1 MTYADMTYADMTY
14 ADMTYADMTYV
25 DMARAVQWPKPVVV
39 EVYDGGVLRELA
51 DNPQQFKEIVSDIFR
66 EFDEDG
72 SGTLSRLEL
81 KPAFVS
87 LGLVPPSAHTEVD
100 ALLSRV
106 IGKYGGS
113 DLQVDEGEFELMLG
127 DMVKELSEELACRPI
142 ILSAEK
148 KPVFTGSFVRQ
159 LTGDS
164 NRFDAVA
171 SQLFMEWDI
180 LHRGRL
186 SRTGDRN
193 RFDVV
198 ESQLFMEWVILKRGW
213 LSHSPILC
221 PRPPIQL
228 TGDRNRFDAVASQ
241 LFMEW
246 DILHRG
252 RLSRTEI
259 ILGFKKCASSFE
271 VQMLTPGE
279 AEELWGVCTGVP
291 NSGKAQQLHKD
302 SLNAPF
308 PVPHPPLCPRPPIQL
323 TGDRNRFDA
332 VASQLFME
340 WDILHRGRLS
350 RTEII
355 LGFKKYASSFE
366 VQLLSPSEAEELCA
380 RVFSKADEDHSGF
393 VEFDEFDGVLKE
405 LLNGMAKKLD
415 RNPVVTTSGIPSPGS
430 FSTCSQGTQAK
441 GQSKWCQR
449 SISSHISTYTS
460 PFALASH
467 LSPFALASHTPSRA
481 AKEPEPVVPKQR
493 SVADIKAAHNYKSKL
508 PPAGSAGAAAADAR
522 NKLVERGE
530 KISKLNDMADE
541 LEADTAEFSDLAAQL
556 KKKMEKKWW

>member
-1 MTYADMTYADMTY
+1 MKAFKKPAFLQRSLSKGSYLDGKKIKKLLNDETEFSAFLNKYFDLLDDDKSGKLSRAELKPALVRFGTLLGLPPAGTTAEGDELVDRLFTTLMADNLKEE
-14 ADMTYADMTYV
+14 V
-25 DMARAVQWPKPVVV
+25 DRESFITISKEFLKSVSQELETKPVVV

-51 DNPQQFKEIVSDIFR
+51 DNPQQFKEIACDIFK

-87 LGLVPPSAHTEVD
+87 LGLVPPSAHMEVD

-106 IGKYGGS
+106 IGKYAGS
-113 DLQVDEGEFELMLG
+113 DLQVDEGEFELMLR

-159 LTGDS
+159 LTGD
-164 NRFDAVA
+164 
-171 SQLFMEWDI
+171 
-180 LHRGRL
+180 
-186 SRTGDRN
+186 
-193 RFDVV
+193 
-198 ESQLFMEWVILKRGW
+198 
-213 LSHSPILC
+213 
-221 PRPPIQL
+221 
-228 TGDRNRFDAVASQ
+228 RNRFDAVASQ

-246 DILHRG
+246 DILKRG

-259 ILGFKKCASSFE
+259 
-271 VQMLTPGE
+271 T
-279 AEELWGVCTGVP
+279 
-291 NSGKAQQLHKD
+291 
-302 SLNAPF
+302 
-308 PVPHPPLCPRPPIQL
+308 
-323 TGDRNRFDA
+323 
-332 VASQLFME
+332 
-340 WDILHRGRLS
+340 
-350 RTEII
+350 

-366 VQLLSPSEAEELCA
+366 VQLLTPGEAEELCA
-380 RVFSKADEDHSGF
+380 RVFSKADEDQSGF

-415 RNPVVTTSGIPSPGS
+415 RNPVVTTSDSFKSSSGLFGWFSGS
-430 FSTCSQGTQAK
+430 ST
-441 GQSKWCQR
+441 
-449 SISSHISTYTS
+449 SSS
-460 PFALASH
+460 AS
-467 LSPFALASHTPSRA
+467 SS

-508 PPAGSAGAAAADAR
+508 PSAGSAGAAAADAR

-556 KKKMEKKWW
+556 KKKMEKRWW

>member
-1 MTYADMTYADMTY
+1 MMRTPPSSLLPHVLPSPAFPPISQASGGGGAKPVVVEVYDGGVLRELADNPQQFKEIVADIFKVFNKDST
-14 ADMTYADMTYV
+14 
-25 DMARAVQWPKPVVV
+25 PLFPIFPSKPVVV

-159 LTGDS
+159 LTGD
-164 NRFDAVA
+164 
-171 SQLFMEWDI
+171 
-180 LHRGRL
+180 
-186 SRTGDRN
+186 RN
-193 RFDVV
+193 
-198 ESQLFMEWVILKRGW
+198 
-213 LSHSPILC
+213 H
-221 PRPPIQL
+221 
-228 TGDRNRFDAVASQ
+228 
-241 LFMEW
+241 
-246 DILHRG
+246 
-252 RLSRTEI
+252 
-259 ILGFKKCASSFE
+259 
-271 VQMLTPGE
+271 
-279 AEELWGVCTGVP
+279 
-291 NSGKAQQLHKD
+291 
-302 SLNAPF
+302 
-308 PVPHPPLCPRPPIQL
+308 
-323 TGDRNRFDA
+323 FDA

-355 LGFKKYASSFE
+355 LGFKKYTSSFE
-366 VQLLSPSEAEELCA
+366 VQLLTPGEAEELCA
-380 RVFSKADEDHSGF
+380 RVFSKADEDQSGF

-415 RNPVVTTSGIPSPGS
+415 RNPVVTTS
-430 FSTCSQGTQAK
+430 
-441 GQSKWCQR
+441 
-449 SISSHISTYTS
+449 
-460 PFALASH
+460 
-467 LSPFALASHTPSRA
+467 
-481 AKEPEPVVPKQR
+481 
-493 SVADIKAAHNYKSKL
+493 
-508 PPAGSAGAAAADAR
+508 
-522 NKLVERGE
+522 
-530 KISKLNDMADE
+530 
-541 LEADTAEFSDLAAQL
+541 
-556 KKKMEKKWW
+556 